1 MLSEFA
7 ENEALALILEG
18 ESLTNDEISA
28 RIAAAFSGMA
38 SNRCICADVY
48 TYRGR
53 TLVLAYPAPP
63 LRERVGEAAIRLTRR

>member
-1 MLSEFA
+1 MLSEFS

-18 ESLTNDEISA
+18 ESFTNDEILA
-28 RIAAAFSGMA
+28 RIGAAFNGKAINQS
-38 SNRCICADVY
+38 ICADVY

-63 LRERVGEAAIRLTRR
+63 LRERVSEAAIRLIRR

>member
-7 ENEALALILEG
+7 ENEACALILEG
-18 ESLTNDEISA
+18 ESFTNDEISA
-28 RIAAAFSGMA
+28 RIAAAYNGKA
-38 SNRCICADVY
+38 LNQCICADVY

-63 LRERVGEAAIRLTRR
+63 LRERVGEAAIRLIRR